1 MNYAEL
7 KKQIKILLVDETQA
21 GAMCGKVTVF
31 QAICAKYKIKP
42 VLAYKSV
49 KLFSVAQIETA
60 VAKLEME
67 AAQAK
72 GPAQLSA

>member
-31 QAICAKYKIKP
+31 QDICARYGVKP
-42 VLAYKSV
+42 VVVKKSV
-49 KLFSVAQIETA
+49 KLYSVKQIETA
-60 VAKLEME
+60 VAQLELDQVK
-67 AAQAK
+67 A
-72 GPAQLSA
+72 